1 MKRKIFKFKWLYLI
15 VLILHS
21 LVVFIGMMSVLNLFS
36 RGYET
41 STFYFWLV
49 IIILNIFIIISLVEK
64 LKIVIFLINLL
75 LIPVLIRFIWIFI
88 SNLITTEN
96 FNFYSLRII
105 LFLLLYLFF
114 INKFK
119 IKYETA
125 QEIDDIGKI
134 E

>member
-75 LIPVLIRFIWIFI
+75 LIPVLIRFMWIFI
-88 SNLITTEN
+88 SNLINTEN

-134 E
+134 V

>member
-36 RGYET
+36 SGYET